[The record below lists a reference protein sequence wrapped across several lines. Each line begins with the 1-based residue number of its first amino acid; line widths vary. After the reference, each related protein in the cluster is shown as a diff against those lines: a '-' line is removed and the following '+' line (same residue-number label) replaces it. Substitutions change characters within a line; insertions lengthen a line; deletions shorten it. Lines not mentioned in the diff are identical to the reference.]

1 LNPAVE
7 PRAFSDAAPSSF
19 NLYRIASGGQ
29 SAKRP
34 ALRENA
40 KSSKTS
46 GKPNEEPKLF
56 LPDPISARWFV
67 PRPSCPRPSPAPT
80 PAHVQDCKES
90 LMMWKRGNKNMVGVD
105 IGSSSV
111 KAVELQGKNG
121 EFQLV
126 SLGYESLQPDSVVD
140 GQIMELNSVSNA
152 IANIFNEHKIKTTRV
167 AAGVNGHS
175 VIVKNIVLPQMT
187 GDELQESFAWHAE
200 EHIPFDISDVNLD
213 YHVTG
218 STPDAIQVLMAACKR
233 DKISNLKQT
242 IQLAGKQPVVI
253 DVDAFALQN
262 CYELNYDP
270 QPGQIVALLNIGAST
285 TNINILNGDRSV
297 FTRDASFGGNQYT
310 SLLQKELGLNFDQA
324 EHVKRGMPLPEGV
337 EQREIAPILDTVSDI
352 LALEIQKTMD
362 FYRATVEDGESAV
375 GTILVSGGGSKL
387 NGLVDFL
394 ARQFEIPVEIFD
406 PFRKIKVDSRGFDPE
421 YMREMVP
428 EMAIAVGLALRGV
441 DAR

>member
-1 LNPAVE
+1 
-7 PRAFSDAAPSSF
+7 
-19 NLYRIASGGQ
+19 
-29 SAKRP
+29 
-34 ALRENA
+34 
-40 KSSKTS
+40 
-46 GKPNEEPKLF
+46 
-56 LPDPISARWFV
+56 
-67 PRPSCPRPSPAPT
+67 
-80 PAHVQDCKES
+80 
-90 LMMWKRGNKNMVGVD
+90 MMWKRVNKSMVGVD

-121 EFQLV
+121 DFQLV
-126 SLGYESLQPDSVVD
+126 SLGYEGLEPDAVVD

-152 IANIFNEHKIKTTRV
+152 IANIFNEHKIKTTKV

-175 VIVKNIVLPQMT
+175 VIVKNIVVPQMT
-187 GDELQESFAWHAE
+187 RDELQESFAWHAE

-218 STPDAIQVLMAACKR
+218 SSEDAINVLLAACKR
-233 DKISNLKQT
+233 DKIANLKQT

-270 QPGQIVALLNIGAST
+270 QPGQVVALLNIGAST
-285 TNINILNGDRSV
+285 TNINILNGSRSV

-310 SLLQKELGLNFDQA
+310 SLLQKELGLTFDQA
-324 EHVKRGMPLPEGV
+324 EQVKRGMPLPEGV
-337 EQREIAPILDTVSDI
+337 EQREIEPILDTVSDI

-362 FYRATVEDGESAV
+362 FYRATVEDSESAV
-375 GTILVSGGGSKL
+375 ERILVSGGGSKL
-387 NGLVDFL
+387 RGLADFL
-394 ARQFEIPVEIFD
+394 AKQFEVPVEIFD
-406 PFRKIKVDSRGFDPE
+406 PFRKIRVDSRGFDPE
-421 YMREMVP
+421 YMREIVP